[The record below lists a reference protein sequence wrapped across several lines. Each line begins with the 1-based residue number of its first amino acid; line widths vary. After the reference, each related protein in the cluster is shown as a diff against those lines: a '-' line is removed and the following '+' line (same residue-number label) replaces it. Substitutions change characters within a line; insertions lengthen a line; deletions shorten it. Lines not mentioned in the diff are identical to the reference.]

1 MDENKINNWLTK
13 PMSEEDI
20 DIWFRANNIIP
31 EFLELFKD
39 FCFSFYLLMCDT
51 YLGDSHGDFN
61 ETKIGVTHQ
70 DNENHF
76 DWCWDKTIFNFEME
90 NIIFKFTE
98 NDKDYFK
105 SFFFEIFYNPK
116 NRMIKKGIYDFF
128 EQIFDENRPMSKSDL
143 EMLTDIYKTLE
154 RSLHQNT

>member
-39 FCFSFYLLMCDT
+39 FCFSFYLLMSDT

-76 DWCWDKTIFNFEME
+76 DWCWEKTIFNFEME
-90 NIIFKFTE
+90 NIIFKFSE

-154 RSLHQNT
+154 RSLNQNT